1 MTLGIKGSPL
11 ATATIFL
18 ALALS
23 RLSLVSGSP
32 LASLSLLSRWRD
44 YGWLARSARTQRLA
58 YYYYLP
64 LLTVQS
70 SPSSPRSSSTPP
82 PPTQQR
88 QQQQHG
94 HDGLHLCDSK
104 QACPPQPPP
113 SHAAKNGMDESS
125 LPWMTCWDNA
135 CN

>member
-11 ATATIFL
+11 ATATIFLAL

-32 LASLSLLSRWRD
+32 LASLSLLPRWRD

-82 PPTQQR
+82 HPPNSSSSSSMDTMASSSVTPSKHAPLSPLPPTLLR
-88 QQQQHG
+88 MG
-94 HDGLHLCDSK
+94 
-104 QACPPQPPP
+104 
-113 SHAAKNGMDESS
+113 
-125 LPWMTCWDNA
+125 WMKVLFRG
-135 CN
+135 